1 MAPKASAEGLKRKR
15 VSSANEKSK
24 KRAKSESESEHES
37 SGDENDLQEE
47 ILLME
52 KNILE
57 SKEHYN
63 DITKLIKI
71 AKSFEDEA
79 DSATLACVALCRVF
93 VRLISAGA
101 LNVKKGVAEKKLLVC
116 QWLKDRF
123 SEYKSVLIDLIGHE
137 DLTTTALT
145 LAMRCLKAQALQ
157 QIDREE
163 YIFPQNFLA
172 DILTGLLKSDSD
184 DARVEFVEKY
194 LSEYDDIRFCTLKAI
209 KTLADAP
216 GDFPKDELFDDAFE
230 LLSNIGSVPTA
241 LEKYY
246 VEKPKKKSHNLNN
259 LTQHKRQGQDAWLAV
274 LKLASTKE
282 QRKRVLDIMSNE
294 IAPWF
299 VRPELLADFLTDSY
313 DAGGSSSLLA
323 LSGVFYLIKE
333 RNLDYPSFY
342 TKLYS
347 LLDREILHSKHR
359 SRFFRL
365 MDTFLASTHLPAVL
379 VASFI
384 KKLARLSLNA
394 PPSAIVFIVPWFYN
408 IFRRHP
414 LCTFMLHR
422 EVRDEELKTLLET
435 QGLDDPFLEDEA
447 DPMETRAIDSCL
459 WEIVQL
465 QSHYHPNVATIAK
478 IISEQF
484 TKQSYN
490 IEDFLDHSYGSLLE
504 AEMGKNVKKPP
515 VIEFQI
521 PKRVFLPNDPESGV
535 QDNLLT
541 KLWDFQ

>member
-15 VSSANEKSK
+15 VSSTNEKSK

-101 LNVKKGVAEKKLLVC
+101 LNVKKGVSEKKLLVC

-137 DLTTTALT
+137 DPATTALT

-157 QIDREE
+157 QTDKEE

-194 LSEYDDIRFCTLKAI
+194 LSEYDDVRFCTLKAI

-422 EVRDEELKTLLET
+422 EVRDEELKALLET

>member
-15 VSSANEKSK
+15 ASSTNEKSK

-101 LNVKKGVAEKKLLVC
+101 LNVKKGVSEKKLLVC

-137 DLTTTALT
+137 DLATTALT

-157 QIDREE
+157 QTDKEE

-209 KTLADAP
+209 KTVADAP

-422 EVRDEELKTLLET
+422 EVRDEELKALLET

-541 KLWDFQ
+541 KLWDF

>member
-1 MAPKASAEGLKRKR
+1 MPTKATDEGLKRKR
-15 VSSANEKSK
+15 VPIKEKSK
-24 KRAKSESESEHES
+24 KRAKSESGSESEG
-37 SGDENDLQEE
+37 SGDESDPQAE
-47 ILLME
+47 ILLLE
-52 KNILE
+52 NEILE
-57 SKEHYN
+57 SKKHYN
-63 DITKLIKI
+63 NITKLIQI
-71 AKSFEDEA
+71 AKTFQNDPEA
-79 DSATLACVALCRVF
+79 AALASVALCRVF
-93 VRLISAGA
+93 IRLLSAGA
-101 LNVKKGVAEKKLLVC
+101 LVKRKGLAEKESVVV
-116 QWLKDRF
+116 QWLKDRYF
-123 SEYKSVLIDLIGHE
+123 EYKLVLIELLGDE
-137 DLTTTALT
+137 DLAATALT
-145 LAMRCLKAQALQ
+145 LAMRCLKAEAQHLN
-157 QIDREE
+157 DREE
-163 YIFPQNFLA
+163 YTFPQNFLQE
-172 DILTGLLKSDSD
+172 ILTALLNSDSD
-184 DARVEFVEKY
+184 DARLEFVEKY
-194 LSEYDDIRFCTLKAI
+194 LGVYDDIRFCTLKAI
-209 KTLADAP
+209 KALAEAP
-216 GDFPKDELFDDAFE
+216 GDMPEDELFDDAFE
-230 LLSNIGSVPTA
+230 LLSNIGNLPTE

-246 VEKPKKKSHNLNN
+246 VEKPKKKSHNLNSLN
-259 LTQHKRQGQDAWLAV
+259 QHKKQGQDAWLAV

-299 VRPELLADFLTDSY
+299 IRPELLADFLTDSY
-313 DAGGSSSLLA
+313 DAGGSISLLA

-347 LLDREILHSKHR
+347 LLDRDILHSKHR

-384 KKLARLSLNA
+384 KRLARLSLNA
-394 PPSAIVFIVPWFYN
+394 PPSAIVYIVPWMYN
-408 IFRRHP
+408 ILKRHP
-414 LCTFMLHR
+414 LCTFMIHR
-422 EVRDEELKTLLET
+422 QTRDPDVKALMEK
-435 QGLDDPFLEDEA
+435 QGLDDPFLENET
-447 DPMETRAIDSCL
+447 DPMETRAIESCL

-478 IISEQF
+478 IMSEQF

-504 AEMGKNVKKPP
+504 AEMTKQVRKPP

-541 KLWDFQ
+541 KLWSFQ